1 MNRQQFN
8 RTIARQI
15 ENVRK
20 ERDCTHQALALE
32 WLERFD
38 ANRWKPPTVESHF
51 SRLYKGRDVGFQ
63 FFFEDRRR
71 GALLLDVLG
80 FDAQTR
86 ERLLEYTTG
95 EIESLGDS
103 KALVVIDLTLF
114 TIKQIKPCLQ
124 ILEAQLKKQPTL
136 RPVHLIVR
144 ENQYEQVPRSWDDTV
159 GTSNIHRTEDA
170 VAGEALARS
179 MTAEGSLVASPW
191 LLQPF
196 ERWVALSFE
205 EDGLTFEPVDA
216 FGTFARS
223 GLLPGLPAVD
233 QQAAREPDDE
243 ALRTARKATRGLR
256 GVQLHRVMRWLA
268 SEPEIGQQSPIDLD
282 RSRWRRVSRVAL
294 GRVLGTPTAAT
305 LAERLG
311 LDLPVEDPTRWR
323 QRVDRATRRPY
334 RASAAIV
341 DGILHL
347 LNPTPGQ
354 EKIAGGRAQ
363 IVHVDVEPNAM
374 ELLTAETQH
383 WTTFHFADDPYLVQL
398 IDRLDPV
405 GERRIEFLHARASL
419 IWSSALRPATAP
431 SVDDWRGTLRA
442 LLSTQIPDVWV
453 ERKMEPWSLESYSYR
468 EGSSGSWLE
477 GEQGIYAREWAERSM
492 RGELVRR
499 TTGAGDISQVVKL
512 SPSWLSLVAVP
523 PVGYARSRPGTRLTE
538 IHATL
543 SFDEPDDDL
552 LYLPMKAND
561 AVDPARW
568 ADFYDRHMSPSDL
581 AIRQVNWSVQDRR
594 GIPAE
599 RFRLMLGAI
608 WLALRAAVRT
618 TDAVQLTES
627 TWLMPIGQKYAAEI
641 QAYHLPGLVV
651 SPRVGI
657 DWSDEPPGTD
667 GADGT
672 SDWLQSF
679 HEAGTLTRLPHA
691 LRLQAGE
698 YAAEIRL
705 HHSPLFAL
713 PAGPA
718 EEPQL
723 DEIELEALESLEVLD
738 DLEDQ

>member
-15 ENVRK
+15 ENIRA
-20 ERDCTHQALALE
+20 ERGCTHQALALE

-38 ANRWKPPTVESHF
+38 PNRWKPPTVESHF

-80 FDAQTR
+80 FSPEDQ

-95 EIESLGDS
+95 EIESLGDG

-114 TIKQIKPCLQ
+114 TIKQIKPCLRV
-124 ILEAQLKKQPTL
+124 LEAQLKAQPTL

-159 GTSNIHRTEDA
+159 GASNIHRTEDA
-170 VAGEALARS
+170 VAGEALVRS
-179 MTAEGSLVASPW
+179 MATEGSLVAAPW
-191 LLQPF
+191 RLDPF
-196 ERWVALSFE
+196 ERWVALSI
-205 EDGLTFEPVDA
+205 EDGALAFEPMDA
-216 FGTFARS
+216 FGIFARS
-223 GLLPGLPAVD
+223 GLLPGLPAV
-233 QQAAREPDDE
+233 QQEVVSEPDE
-243 ALRTARKATRGLR
+243 VSLKAARKAIVGLR
-256 GVQLHRVMRWLA
+256 GVELHRVMCWLA
-268 SEPEIGQQSPIDLD
+268 TEPEIGQQPPIDLE
-282 RSRWRRVSRVAL
+282 RTRWRRVTRVAMGL
-294 GRVLGTPTAAT
+294 ALDTPTAAT

-311 LDLPVEDPTRWR
+311 LELPVEDRARWR

-341 DGILHL
+341 DGVLHL

-363 IVHVDVEPNAM
+363 MVHVDVEPNAM
-374 ELLTAETQH
+374 EMITEETKD
-383 WTTFHFADDPYLVQL
+383 WTLFHFADDPYLVQL

-405 GERRIEFLHARASL
+405 GERRIEYLHARASL
-419 IWSSALRPATAP
+419 IWSSALRPAASTH
-431 SVDDWRGTLRA
+431 VEDWRATLRA
-442 LLSTQIPDVWV
+442 LLSAQIPEVWV
-453 ERKMEPWSLESYSYR
+453 ERKMDPWSLESYSYR

-492 RGELVRR
+492 RAELVRR

-552 LYLPMKAND
+552 LYLPMKAKE

-568 ADFYDRHMSPSDL
+568 ADFYDCHMSPSDL
-581 AIRQVNWSVQDRR
+581 AIRQVNWSVQDRH

-599 RFRLMLGAI
+599 RFRLVLGAI
-608 WLALRAAVRT
+608 WLALRAAVRS
-618 TDAVQLTES
+618 TDAVQLTENS
-627 TWLMPIGQKYAAEI
+627 WLMPIGNKYAAEI
-641 QAYHLPGLVV
+641 QAFHIPGLVV

-657 DWSDEPPGTD
+657 GWSDKPADAGNGN
-667 GADGT
+667 GA
-672 SDWLQSF
+672 SDWLQSIR
-679 HEAGTLTRLPHA
+679 EAGEQSRLPQT
-691 LRLQAGE
+691 LRFQSGE
-698 YAAEIRL
+698 YAAEIHL

-718 EEPQL
+718 EELHL
-723 DEIELEALESLEVLD
+723 DEIELDALEPLETF
-738 DLEDQ
+738 EDP